1 MIFSETGSTF
11 DVKGMNEGG
20 MDSHKLTTN
29 LVQQSTAFG
38 MKKKTAL
45 KKSEILSVN
54 ILTIAI

>member
-38 MKKKTAL
+38 MKKKQPL
-45 KKSEILSVN
+45 KNQKFYQ
-54 ILTIAI
+54 LTY